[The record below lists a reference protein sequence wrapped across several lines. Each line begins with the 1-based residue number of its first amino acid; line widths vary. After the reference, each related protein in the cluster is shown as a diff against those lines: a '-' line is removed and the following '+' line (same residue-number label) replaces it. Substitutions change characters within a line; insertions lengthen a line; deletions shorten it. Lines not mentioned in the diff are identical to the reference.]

1 MRSYDEAEVCELIG
15 LFKLSLTGSKF
26 FPHSIKL
33 YRDNRLTVFK
43 NTNGLQY
50 EKIKKT
56 FQKMFDNKGLD
67 STLKNKLR
75 I

>member
-15 LFKLSLTGSKF
+15 LFKLSLIGNKF
-26 FPHSIKL
+26 FPHSIEL

-43 NTNGLQY
+43 NRNGLQY
-50 EKIKKT
+50 EKIKNT

-67 STLKNKLR
+67 STLKSKLR

>member
-1 MRSYDEAEVCELIG
+1 MGSCDEVEVCELIG
-15 LFKLSLTGSKF
+15 LFKLSLIGNKS
-26 FPHSIKL
+26 FPNSIEL
-33 YRDNRLTVFK
+33 YRYNRLTVFK

-56 FQKMFDNKGLD
+56 FQQMFDNKGLD
-67 STLKNKLR
+67 STLKKKLR